1 MSMCIYVN
9 LCIIFTGEP
18 RHSWMTCAQRLANV
32 AVDAVFDSE
41 SIGTTFQKEL
51 EEVHRNFLV
60 WLGRQKMTEDDR
72 RA

>member
-1 MSMCIYVN
+1 MYV

-18 RHSWMTCAQRLANV
+18 QHSWMTCAQRLANV

-51 EEVHRNFLV
+51 EEVHG
-60 WLGRQKMTEDDR
+60 LGRHGEREDDR